1 MARRKKSKKR
11 RGRGSVKVRGYV
23 ARRHGKLVR
32 VRGYTRRKP
41 RKR

>member
-1 MARRKKSKKR
+1 MARRRKKSKKR
-11 RGRGSVKVRGYV
+11 RGSVRVRGYV